1 MISYLSKEDG
11 MRKVGGSREGLEESA
26 MSIDRILSELLSSPA
41 RAGLAGAVAGGLL
54 TSKTGRKLGKRAA
67 ELGGLAAI
75 AGLAYTAWR
84 RYETR
89 GGPPVTA
96 AGATGL
102 DAVPQPSVLEA
113 AGFLPPPRQESGG
126 EPLARLLL
134 RAMIAAARADGKLDG
149 DERRRLFDRIG
160 SLDLGDAERAELYA
174 ELEKPVTPEQLAGAV
189 AGPAQAAEV
198 YAASL
203 LAIEVDTPAERAY
216 LSLLAGRLGLADELV
231 ASLHREAGLPI
242 GPR

>member
-1 MISYLSKEDG
+1 
-11 MRKVGGSREGLEESA
+11 
-26 MSIDRILSELLSSPA
+26 MSIDRILSELLASPA

-54 TSKTGRKLGKRAA
+54 TSKAGRKLGKRAA

-84 RYETR
+84 RYEAR
-89 GGPPVTA
+89 GGAPE
-96 AGATGL
+96 GGRSGF
-102 DAVPQPSVLEA
+102 DAVREPAVLET
-113 AGFLPPPRQESGG
+113 AGFLPPPRQEAAG

-134 RAMIAAARADGKLDG
+134 RAMIAAARADGRLDG
-149 DERRRLFDRIG
+149 EERRRLFDRIAG
-160 SLDLGDAERAELYA
+160 LDLGDAERADLYA
-174 ELEKPVTPEQLAGAV
+174 ELEKPVTPDQLAGAV
-189 AGPAQAAEV
+189 VGPAQAVEV

-231 ASLHREAGLPI
+231 ASLHREAGVPI